1 MSCRFAVWVAVIL
14 ALQAWES
21 VGEVPRAAY
30 PWSYALKSVACAAL
44 FLGLRPWRVYPAL
57 AAAPCAVGSGC
68 GLAVALRWILPR
80 RLGGPR
86 RARFQLFY
94 HRG

>member
-1 MSCRFAVWVAVIL
+1 MSGEQHKNGAWVAGHVVPFAVWVAVIL

-44 FLGLRPWRVYPAL
+44 FMGLRPWRVYPAL
-57 AAAPCAVGSGC
+57 RLRHVPLALAAGV
-68 GLAVALRWILPR
+68 AVALL
-80 RLGGPR
+80 
-86 RARFQLFY
+86 
-94 HRG
+94 